1 MRNPLISA
9 LLATALLQA
18 CAGLL
23 AQSSITYR
31 AGLKSFTLP
40 PPTSGLVEA
49 GPDYRVMFE
58 QLAPTA
64 NRLIAAFSQPADL
77 EILRAE
83 GGAALGT
90 YALVEVPRRAEFND
104 ISPEQF
110 KQIAESMG
118 TQFGASVVATLK
130 DQQDEIN
137 RRLKALNSAPGD
149 VTLDKPVQLG
159 TLFSKPDAC
168 AYGMLMSVS
177 TGNKSKKMAMGL
189 TLLRVQSRI
198 LFVYTY
204 TEYKDESTV
213 QWIRTTDEHW
223 ADIILQSNK

>member
-1 MRNPLISA
+1 MRHPLTTA
-9 LLATALLQA
+9 FLAAALLQP
-18 CAGLL
+18 CPGLP
-23 AQSSITYR
+23 AQESPTYR
-31 AGLKSFTLP
+31 AGLKSFTVP
-40 PPTSGLVEA
+40 PPTPDLVEA
-49 GPDYRVMFE
+49 GSDYRVMFE

-77 EILRAE
+77 QILRTS

-90 YALVEVPRRAEFND
+90 YALVEVPRRAEFSD

-118 TQFGASVVATLK
+118 TQFGATVVATLK

-137 RRLKALNSAPGD
+137 RRLKALNAAPGD
-149 VTLDKPVQLG
+149 ITLDKPVQLG

-177 TGNKSKKMAMGL
+177 TGEKAKKMAMGL

-198 LFVYTY
+198 LFIYTY

-223 ADIILQSNK
+223 ADTILQSNK